1 MSVSKKFDPL
11 TDLKDLS
18 GKVIIVTGANTGI
31 GYATVK
37 HLARTG
43 AKVYLGARSEEKGK
57 AAVAK
62 LQQEGIRSG
71 EVAWFS
77 CDFGTPAS
85 AKKSA
90 EDFLLLENRL
100 DVLGIMHDST
110 DKPAQ
115 DGVTEVM
122 MVNHFGTFQFT
133 KSLLPLLKKTSE
145 EADSDV
151 RIVTVASDLHRK
163 ALGDKA
169 KIAFKN
175 MDEFKN
181 FYAKERTPA
190 LSRYYVSKLANVLFS
205 NALQRKLDSTS
216 IICISLHPGLVNT
229 SFASHLPFPRV
240 ASFFMWLLAKT
251 PDEGA
256 YNSCLAA
263 ASPLVR
269 ESPEKFKGVYLMPVG
284 RIVEP
289 AANTKDVGTQDDLWD
304 TTERYL
310 DGLNL

>member
-1 MSVSKKFDPL
+1 MSGSKTFDPL

-18 GKVIIVTGANTGI
+18 GKVVIVTGANTGI

-62 LQQEGIRSG
+62 LQQEGIGSG

-77 CDFGTPAS
+77 CDLGTPAL

-100 DVLGIMHDST
+100 DVLGILHDSI
-110 DKPAQ
+110 KPAQ
-115 DGVTEVM
+115 DGITEVM
-122 MVNHFGTFQFT
+122 MVNHIGTFQFT

-151 RIVTVASDLHRK
+151 RIVTVTYDGHRK

-169 KIAFKN
+169 KTAFKN

-181 FYAKERTPA
+181 FYRKERLPA
-190 LSRYYVSKLANVLFS
+190 LPRYYVSKLANVLFS

-216 IICISLHPGLVNT
+216 IICISLHPGIVNT
-229 SFASHLPFPRV
+229 SYARHLPLPPV
-240 ASFFMWLLAKT
+240 ASFLMWLLAKT

-269 ESPEKFKGVYLMPVG
+269 ESPEKYKGAYLMPVG
-284 RIVEP
+284 RIAEP
-289 AANTKDVGTQDDLWD
+289 AANAKDVGTQDDLWD